1 MTFGYRERGARFAK
15 FLATYGPAFLIL
27 LLPAL
32 FNGFPLVFSDTGTY
46 LASAIERALPADRP
60 IHYSLFLYA
69 LHLGRTL
76 WPVVAAQAA
85 LTVAVLAIFFDVALG
100 GRLRAPRKAALLAIV
115 PAVSALPVLASE
127 LTPDLFTALLIG
139 GLALLALRPA
149 ALTNIRKAFLYAVVV
164 LAVCVHQANFLVAAV
179 LLSTLAIAR
188 SRLKPSLAGPALA
201 VCAGFGLLVAPN
213 VLYHRSVSATRGSGV
228 FLLAKLLDDGIGLD
242 YLDEACKKS
251 SYSICAELPAL
262 RAWRRNSP
270 DSTCS
275 DFFLWGGP
283 LQAAGGWEEVR
294 KYSGSVAAHCVL
306 RYPGRFILA
315 SARDVGRQ
323 AVRLSTGEDIVP
335 YGDESLVSIALK
347 RHFPPAVYD
356 EFRRSRQQSGRL
368 DFARVS
374 GLHICVVVLSVVL
387 LGAFA
392 KRLYAA
398 DTKLAAIVFALLA
411 GYLANAL
418 VMGTLG
424 RPVNRYQNRVS
435 WLIPLAAIAAIYRLK
450 TEKATPAA

>member
-1 MTFGYRERGARFAK
+1 MTLGYRERGARFAR
-15 FLATYGPAFLIL
+15 FLATYAPAFLIL

-85 LTVAVLAIFFDVALG
+85 LTIAVLAIFFDVTLG
-100 GRLRAPRKAALLAIV
+100 PLRAPRKAALLAILA
-115 PAVSALPVLASE
+115 AVSALPVLASE
-127 LTPDLFTALLIG
+127 IMPDLFTALLIG
-139 GLALLALRPA
+139 SLSMLALRPA
-149 ALTNIRKAFLYAVVV
+149 ALTNAQKAFLYAVVL

-179 LLSTLAIAR
+179 LLSTLALAR
-188 SRLKPSLAGPALA
+188 SRLQPSLAGPALA

-213 VLYHRSVSATRGSGV
+213 ALYHRSVSATRGSGV
-228 FLLAKLLDDGIGLD
+228 FLLARLLDNGIGLD
-242 YLDEACKKS
+242 YLDAACKTR

-262 RAWRRNSP
+262 RAWRPDSP
-270 DSTCS
+270 DSARS

-283 LQAAGGWEEVR
+283 LQAAGGWDEVR
-294 KYSGSVAAHCVL
+294 KYAGSVAVRCIL

-315 SARDVGRQ
+315 CVRDAGRQ
-323 AVRLSTGEDIVP
+323 AVSLSTGEDLVP
-335 YGDESLVSIALK
+335 CGDESLVSITLK
-347 RHFPPAVYD
+347 RHFPPTVFD
-356 EFRRSRQQSGRL
+356 EFLRSRQQSGRL

-374 GLHICVVVLSVVL
+374 ALHICVVVLSVAI

-392 KRLYAA
+392 KRLCAA
-398 DTKLAAIVFALLA
+398 DSRLAAILFALLA
-411 GYLANAL
+411 GYLVNAL
-418 VMGTLG
+418 VMGTLSH
-424 RPVNRYQNRVS
+424 PFHRYQNRVS
-435 WLIPLAAIAAIYRLK
+435 WLIPLAAITAAYRLNA
-450 TEKATPAA
+450 EKATPAA